1 MVPRGVRSRTT
12 HRGWAAHR
20 RHDGHQARP
29 HGVSRIRQVL
39 ALGRHHRA
47 DADRGGS
54 RAEAAHQCVRG
65 GPGRADHRVAHRAEH
80 PRRHGGERGGLPGAG
95 VTGSDHRAARGVP
108 RVLAGAAPGPAA
120 RASLRRRAMGTA
132 GGGAA
137 ARAPDARSD
146 RAERALRLT
155 ADAGWFG
162 HPRGLSTLFFTE
174 MWERFSYYG
183 MRGFLILYMT
193 KALGFTD
200 PHAGAVYGNYVG
212 SVWLAAI
219 FGGVIAD
226 RWLGHYRSVLLGG
239 IIIALG
245 HFTLAFHALPFF
257 YAGLSLIVI
266 GTGLLKPT
274 VSTLVGSLYEQ
285 GDERRDAGF
294 SIFYMGINLG
304 ALLGPLVAGKLA
316 EGVDWHL
323 GFACAGVGMTLGL
336 VQYVLGR
343 GRLQPAIERLAARPT
358 PAAVSPGLAPGVSH
372 GGFTAADWKRMTAV
386 VVFFAFASLFWG
398 AYEQAGSTLALF
410 ADRNVRLELFGI
422 TLYASWFVS
431 VQAAFVILLS
441 PIFAW
446 LWIKLGPR
454 QPSSPAKFALALV
467 FVGLAFVLL
476 MPAGAIA
483 QGGVRISP
491 LWLVA
496 VYFIEEL
503 GELCLSPVGL
513 SVVTKLAPKQV
524 VGLMM
529 GVFFLSNALG
539 NKLAGWSAGF
549 ISTTPLPTLFGVT
562 AGVTLGAAAVMF
574 MLITP
579 IQRLMG
585 GVR

>member
-1 MVPRGVRSRTT
+1 M
-12 HRGWAAHR
+12 
-20 RHDGHQARP
+20 
-29 HGVSRIRQVL
+29 
-39 ALGRHHRA
+39 
-47 DADRGGS
+47 
-54 RAEAAHQCVRG
+54 
-65 GPGRADHRVAHRAEH
+65 
-80 PRRHGGERGGLPGAG
+80 
-95 VTGSDHRAARGVP
+95 
-108 RVLAGAAPGPAA
+108 
-120 RASLRRRAMGTA
+120 
-132 GGGAA
+132 
-137 ARAPDARSD
+137 
-146 RAERALRLT
+146 

-239 IIIALG
+239 IVIALG

-266 GTGLLKPT
+266 GTGLLKPN

-294 SIFYMGINLG
+294 SVFYMGINLG
-304 ALLGPLVAGKLA
+304 ALLGPVIAGKLA
-316 EGVDWHL
+316 EAVDWHL

-343 GRLQPAIERLAARPT
+343 RRLQPAIDRLAARPA

-410 ADRNVRLELFGI
+410 ADRYVHLELLGI

-441 PIFAW
+441 PAFAW
-446 LWIKLGPR
+446 LWVKLGPR
-454 QPSSPAKFALALV
+454 QPSSPTKFALALL

-513 SVVTKLAPKQV
+513 SVVTKLAPRQV

-562 AGVTLGAAAVMF
+562 AAVTLGAAVVMF
-574 MLITP
+574 VLIKP
-579 IQRLMG
+579 VQRLMG